1 MKIKH
6 KLLSDYQH
14 LTNDK
19 KIFLIKSGT
28 ILSNYMYSV
37 GDEEILIDSDIING
51 NPGIFSPVDWKQ
63 ELHSYIKSNK
73 FPQPKTLASK
83 LEPFIEEMILTSI
96 SSSGYDNS
104 PKVDESMIKELE
116 SKESDLNR
124 RENRIKDKEDEIEL
138 RLNRI
143 EKREESYK
151 QDLKDLDIKEDD
163 LRLRSRKLTEKEI
176 NIEEKL
182 REIKDKERNFD
193 RSILESAKDMDVKYS
208 DMQKKIDSEL
218 KEISE
223 KEKDLEVLKNELKR
237 KSDEIEQKE
246 AELSDKLR
254 DLRIKEEDFDSF
266 KKEVFK
272 LHKEIQDWEKT
283 HWKFRRNIK
292 PPSVEN

>member
-14 LTNDK
+14 LTSDK

-28 ILSNYMYSV
+28 ILNNYVYSV
-37 GDEEILIDSDIING
+37 GDEEILIDSDIVNS

-63 ELHSYIKSNK
+63 ELHQYIKSNK
-73 FPQPKTLASK
+73 FPQPKTLAGK

-96 SSSGYDNS
+96 SNSDSDNS
-104 PKVDESMIKELE
+104 PKVDESMVKELE
-116 SKESDLNR
+116 LKESDLNR

-143 EKREESYK
+143 EKREQSYK
-151 QDLKDLDIKEDD
+151 DDIKDLDMKEDN
-163 LRLRSRKLTEKEI
+163 LRSRSRKLTEKEI
-176 NIEEKL
+176 EIEEKL
-182 REIKDKERNFD
+182 RELKDKERNFD
-193 RSILESAKDMDVKYS
+193 RSVLESAKDMDVRYS
-208 DMQKKIDSEL
+208 DMQKKIDLEL

-223 KEKDLEVLKNELKR
+223 KEKDLEILKNELKR

-246 AELSDKLR
+246 AKLNDKLR

-266 KKEVFK
+266 KKEIFK
-272 LHKEIQDWEKT
+272 LHKEIQDWEKL
-283 HWKFRRNIK
+283 HWKFKRSVK